1 MKFIGTG
8 DLHTN
13 IWDKNNN
20 SFKHITKTFQFL
32 KSFIVN
38 KEADYLILFGDL
50 FDTKIMTS
58 TEGLINLV
66 KIIDELSEIIKI
78 IIIVGNHDIAKS
90 DDIEINLPNVFANKN
105 NITVVDKFYS
115 FEDEVGV
122 YNFLPYY
129 KDEVLIDEIEKIKT
143 NKKKNNY
150 LFGHFGVNGY
160 VMNDYEDGQ
169 VLDKKSKITP
179 GFLKKFNHTFLG
191 HFHGF
196 QRDDLITYIGSPL
209 QLRFGDELSS
219 HGFYYHDFNNNS
231 HEFVENKFSPQYIK
245 LKVNKSNLEKIK
257 EIKKVGN
264 HYVKLIIPAK
274 MGQQKAI
281 KLKFDLLKNNYDV
294 KLIFEETLNN
304 EFTVIEGWDNL
315 VKQDTEYI
323 IKDFAEMN
331 LESFNTQG
339 FNKDDMINLILN

>member
-1 MKFIGTG
+1 MNFIGTG

-13 IWDKNNN
+13 IWDKNNL
-20 SFKHITKTFQFL
+20 SFQHITKTFQFL
-32 KSFIVN
+32 KSIIIN
-38 KEADYLILFGDL
+38 KKPDYLILFGDL

-66 KIIDELSEIIKI
+66 KTIDDLSEIIKI

-105 NITVVDKFYS
+105 NIIVVDKFYS
-115 FEDEVGV
+115 FEDECGV

-129 KDEVLIDEIEKIKT
+129 KDEILLEEIEKIKT

-160 VMNDYEDGQ
+160 IMNDYDDGQ
-169 VLDKKSKITP
+169 VLDKKSQITP
-179 GFLKKFNHTFLG
+179 GFLKKFNHVFLG

-196 QRDDLITYIGSPL
+196 QQDELITYIGSPL
-209 QLRFGDELSS
+209 QLKFGDEFSK
-219 HGFYYHDFNNNS
+219 HGFYYHSFNNES
-231 HEFVENKFSPQYIK
+231 EFIENTFSPQYIK

-257 EIKKVGN
+257 EIKKNGN
-264 HYVKLIIPAK
+264 HYVKLIIPPK

-294 KLIFEETLNN
+294 KLIFEELSNN

-331 LESFNTQG
+331 LEAFEKQKYS
-339 FNKDDMINLILN
+339 KDEMINLILN